1 MEPMAERPVDG
12 GGVGRHANA
21 SSIGCEMA
29 GLMGRMTGWRDEP
42 ARDHYVRTG
51 FDRYDRRSGGLRM
64 GTLTAIAG
72 GPSMGSDVLALDVAR
87 HAALGFGRP
96 TAYSCSSLSR
106 DEVIMR
112 IMSAETGV
120 APRLL
125 MDGDLDGD
133 EWDRCEVFA
142 SFCGDAPLYIDADR
156 DMDVGRFMDSCRG
169 LVESAG
175 LKLAVLDASDRV
187 ARNRD
192 VMDSDLRRLAGLAKD
207 LGIAVVAT
215 IPMDRNRFPL
225 ERFRDRGR
233 IPRPVLADVR
243 YADTVCQHS
252 NTVLVVRRTEFDG
265 MDGGPEKALLTV
277 AKHQW
282 CTSEEYALEYD
293 PQFPRFVEP

>member
-1 MEPMAERPVDG
+1 
-12 GGVGRHANA
+12 
-21 SSIGCEMA
+21 
-29 GLMGRMTGWRDEP
+29 
-42 ARDHYVRTG
+42 
-51 FDRYDRRSGGLRM
+51 
-64 GTLTAIAG
+64 
-72 GPSMGSDVLALDVAR
+72 
-87 HAALGFGRP
+87 
-96 TAYSCSSLSR
+96 
-106 DEVIMR
+106 
-112 IMSAETGV
+112 
-120 APRLL
+120 
-125 MDGDLDGD
+125 
-133 EWDRCEVFA
+133 
-142 SFCGDAPLYIDADR
+142 
-156 DMDVGRFMDSCRG
+156 MDSCRG
-169 LVESAG
+169 LAESAG
-175 LKLAVLDASDRV
+175 LKLAVLDAPDRV

-192 VMDSDLRRLAGLAKD
+192 VMDSDLRRL
-207 LGIAVVAT
+207 AT

>member
-42 ARDHYVRTG
+42 ARDHSVRTG

-87 HAALGFGRP
+87 HVALGFGRP

-125 MDGDLDGD
+125 MDGDLDED
-133 EWDRCEVFA
+133 EWDRCEAFA
-142 SFCGDAPLYIDADR
+142 SFCGNAPLYIDTGPR
-156 DMDVGRFMDSCRG
+156 HGRGPVHG
-169 LVESAG
+169 LMSRTGGIRRAEAG
-175 LKLAVLDASDRV
+175 GA
-187 ARNRD
+187 
-192 VMDSDLRRLAGLAKD
+192 
-207 LGIAVVAT
+207 
-215 IPMDRNRFPL
+215 
-225 ERFRDRGR
+225 
-233 IPRPVLADVR
+233 
-243 YADTVCQHS
+243 
-252 NTVLVVRRTEFDG
+252 
-265 MDGGPEKALLTV
+265 
-277 AKHQW
+277 
-282 CTSEEYALEYD
+282 
-293 PQFPRFVEP
+293 